1 MALTAVTVST
11 KVFDGMQPGT
21 SGLRKSTKVFMQ
33 PNYTENF
40 VQCTLSAMGDKL
52 AKSTLAVGGDG
63 RYYGKEATQKII
75 QMCAANG
82 ASIVSRFATPTKYE
96 MGLWFN
102 FMADLEF
109 ISCCYN
115 IVNLQQCVSKC
126 RG

>member
-11 KVFDGMQPGT
+11 KVFEGMQPGT

-52 AKSTLAVGGDG
+52 AKSTLAIGGDG

-82 ASIVSRFATPTKYE
+82 ASVVATPTSVH
-96 MGLWFN
+96 G
-102 FMADLEF
+102 
-109 ISCCYN
+109 
-115 IVNLQQCVSKC
+115 IVVAQ
-126 RG
+126 

>member
-82 ASIVSRFATPTKYE
+82 ASIVGGVPRPPCHGE
-96 MGLWFN
+96 WGHGLSHTES
-102 FMADLEF
+102 LECSV
-109 ISCCYN
+109 I
-115 IVNLQQCVSKC
+115 
-126 RG
+126 RM

>member
-82 ASIVSRFATPTKYE
+82 ASIVAMFDTPTKY
-96 MGLWFN
+96 LPCAYLVWPC
-102 FMADLEF
+102 LE
-109 ISCCYN
+109 
-115 IVNLQQCVSKC
+115 VNPHDKA
-126 RG
+126 